1 MAKGIYQLLIYLPKN
16 VSIVIG
22 KKGRFRFPQ
31 GYYIYTGSA
40 GNGLEKRIE
49 RHLKKDKKHF
59 WHIDYLLDFAS
70 IKKVFLFTNG
80 KYVECV
86 LNLKTLEKPDA
97 KIIMPKFGSSD
108 CGCPTHLVFFEKM
121 PKKKL
126 I

>member
-1 MAKGIYQLLIYLPKN
+1 MTKGIYQLLIYLPKN

-22 KKGRFRFPQ
+22 KKGEFRFPK

-40 GNGLEKRIE
+40 HNGLKKRVG
-49 RHLKKDKKHF
+49 RHLRKDKKHF

-70 IKKVFLFTNG
+70 IKKVYFFTNS
-80 KYVECV
+80 KLEECA
-86 LNLKTLEKPDA
+86 LNVKMLKEPEA

-108 CGCPTHLVFFEKM
+108 CGCPAHLVFFEKM
-121 PKKKL
+121 PKMKL